1 MTSAKAPSLRR
12 ERQLMRERGV
22 RLLACVD
29 EVGRGA
35 LSGPVTL
42 GVVVI
47 SLDTPSAPTGV
58 RDSKLLTP
66 ARRGQLAP
74 RIRRWALDHAVGHAS
89 AAEIDEFGIMAAL
102 RLAGNRALAEL
113 AVRPELVL
121 LDGNHDYLTP
131 PAQAPLFGAPDAAH
145 DPAGVVLPPVVTMVK
160 GDMRC
165 SGVASASVLAKLSRD
180 AIMAAM
186 AEQYPD
192 YGWGENKGYSAQVH
206 LDALRR
212 LGPCPEH
219 RRSWRL
225 PTGELVGGAVPGQRT
240 EHGLAG

>member
-1 MTSAKAPSLRR
+1 MARATASTTPTLRR
-12 ERQLMRERGV
+12 ERALMRERGV
-22 RLLACVD
+22 SLLACVD

-66 ARRGQLAP
+66 ARRAHLAP
-74 RIRRWALDHAVGHAS
+74 RIKRWALDHAVGHAS

-102 RLAGNRALAEL
+102 RMAGTRALGQL
-113 AVRPELVL
+113 VVRPELVL
-121 LDGNHDYLTP
+121 LDGNHDYLSP
-131 PAQAPLFGAPDAAH
+131 PVQEGLFGEPERSGA
-145 DPAGVVLPPVVTMVK
+145 LPPVVTMIK

-180 AIMAAM
+180 AIMLAM
-186 AEQYPD
+186 SADFPD
-192 YGWGENKGYSAQVH
+192 YGWEENKGYSAH
-206 LDALRR
+206 AHIEALRR
-212 LGPCPEH
+212 LGPCVEH

-225 PTGELVGGAVPGQRT
+225 PTGELVGAAVGGTHTQSPV
-240 EHGLAG
+240 AG